1 MIDWKFK
8 GLMLDEVKKV
18 IEYLESLDEF
28 DEYVMNEVKLNF
40 EEYEVRLLFG
50 YEGLE
55 FIEVKR
61 KGE

>member
-1 MIDWKFK
+1 MIDWKFE

-18 IEYLESLDEF
+18 IEYLESIDEF
-28 DEYVMNEVKLNF
+28 DEEVMNEVKLNF
-40 EEYEVRLLFG
+40 EEFEVYLSFG